1 MKMPEPIGYLSQY
14 NLTMLEQ
21 GYPQTIVMLKGEKR
35 NLPIYNKQALIDLLE
50 AAAVECEQDY
60 RVLEARRAHAD
71 STTLGGANYAYFNEV
86 MARLTS
92 CAATIRKLKETL

>member
-50 AAAVECEQDY
+50 AAAVECENRADELNTH
-60 RVLEARRAHAD
+60 LEKQIYGYAVVSAKDFTA
-71 STTLGGANYAYFNEV
+71 GAISASKRN
-86 MARLTS
+86 
-92 CAATIRKLKETL
+92 AAAIRKLKELL